1 MDFNFLTNTS
11 TLLYQQHSACVKIIK
26 IKSQHSQI
34 FKIMVQLLNFTIS
47 PPLPLSLSPLL
58 NFSPSSNAILTVY
71 KLTDGFNSIK

>member
-34 FKIMVQLLNFTIS
+34 FNFNLIS
-47 PPLPLSLSPLL
+47 QSPLLSLSPLL